1 MSSHKHG
8 ADGDRLKVGV
18 QMDPIEGI
26 GIKGDTSFALM
37 LEAQRRGHEIAVF
50 EPRDVAYDCGSV
62 RADVRWVSVA
72 DVTDA
77 HFTVASAGSVPL
89 DQFDIILIRQ
99 DPPFDTAYLANT
111 FLLEQLDGRVVMM
124 NSPRGIRNFSEKLR
138 TLDLQRFMP
147 ETYVGSTVEGMRAFA
162 HRFDQ
167 VVIKPLFLGGG
178 ASVAKTSATDPAF
191 DTKVAALMAEAGKEP
206 LIVQRFIPEVV
217 AGDKRVFIIDG
228 AVAGV
233 VRRVPNAGDFRA
245 NIHVG
250 GAAELDTLTPAEEPV
265 CQAVADLCQ
274 REGIVFAGVDLIH
287 GLLNEVNV
295 TSPTLLREF
304 LRLSG
309 TDLTRPLMDVLEAR
323 VIDIQGVGRAST

>member
-1 MSSHKHG
+1 MKSPAKHSS
-8 ADGDRLKVGV
+8 RLKVGV

-26 GIKGDTSFALM
+26 GIAGDTSFALL
-37 LEAQRRGHEIAVF
+37 LEAQRRCHDIAVF
-50 EPRDVAYDCGSV
+50 EPRHVAYDCGTV

-72 DVTDA
+72 DVAGA
-77 HFTVASAGSVPL
+77 HFEVKSAESIPL
-89 DQFDIILIRQ
+89 DTFDIILIRQ

-111 FLLEQLDGRVVMM
+111 FLLEQLETRVVMM

-162 HRFDQ
+162 TRFDQ

-191 DTKVAALMAEAGKEP
+191 DAKVASLMAEAGKEP
-206 LIVQRFIPEVV
+206 LIVQRFIPEIVH
-217 AGDKRVFIIDG
+217 GDKRVFVIDG

-233 VRRVPNAGDFRA
+233 LRRVPNAGDFRA

-250 GAAELDTLTPAEEPV
+250 GAAHLDALTPSEEPV
-265 CQAVADLCQ
+265 SAAVAALCQ
-274 REGIVFAGVDLIH
+274 REGILFAGIDLIH

-295 TSPTLLREF
+295 TSPTLFREY

-309 TDLTRPLMDVLEAR
+309 IDLTRPLMDVLEAR
-323 VIDIQGVGRAST
+323 VAALPAAT